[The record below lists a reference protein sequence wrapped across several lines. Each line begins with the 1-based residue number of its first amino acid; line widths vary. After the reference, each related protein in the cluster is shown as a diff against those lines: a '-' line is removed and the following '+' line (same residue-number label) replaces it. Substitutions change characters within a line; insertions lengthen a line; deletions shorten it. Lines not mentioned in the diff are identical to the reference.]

1 MITELKSEIE
11 KKIGKKVISRGDCE
25 LVSLAIQEMIDETI
39 SYNTIR
45 RLFGLSPFVK
55 PNKNTLNILSRF
67 IGYKN
72 YYDFT
77 DNYEFKERT
86 KLLKSTYVYL
96 FEENEKKILELVISA
111 KKRHED
117 FPGFITI
124 LIRELIYEEKYSLI
138 NEIFNLKEMKFS
150 NFNYTDIIFI
160 GNSIG
165 LLLRKKQEYI
175 KLLQT
180 NINFLNCVY
189 LTFVDYSS
197 LNSYYGNW
205 TLNINESKS
214 TKGIE
219 IFSTALLKFRS
230 FLNNTDIKEMD
241 EKLIFSRELNPI
253 LYSRLVSTLFI
264 SNKDIDI
271 PKVLTKYYSFHVKNK
286 FSIDYFFELFTTSIL
301 LKNKEIMSYIMEK
314 MELNIKFY
322 YQKNHLNSYYLMSAF
337 YHKLSNNEKEAQKV
351 FKEFNLN
358 EFISS
363 YRDYI
368 KLLYLIYVFDDTNE
382 MKKKH
387 VIKNEYLKISRKLNY
402 PFFSEDYL
410 INYFTSNYI
419 ENN

>member
-1 MITELKSEIE
+1 MIKELKSEIE
-11 KKIGKKVISRGDCE
+11 KKIGKKVTSRGDCE
-25 LVSLAIQEMIDETI
+25 LVSLAILEMIDETI

-45 RLFGLSPFVK
+45 RLFGLSPYVK
-55 PNKNTLNILSRF
+55 PNKNTLNVLSRF

-86 KLLKSTYVYL
+86 KLLETTYVYL
-96 FEENEKKILELVISA
+96 FEENDEKTLELVISA

-138 NEIFNLKEMKFS
+138 NEIFNLEEMKFS
-150 NFNYTDIIFI
+150 NFSYTDIVFI

-165 LLLRKKQEYI
+165 LLLRKKQEVNE
-175 KLLQT
+175 LLQT

-205 TLNINESKS
+205 TLNINNSKS
-214 TKGIE
+214 TKE
-219 IFSTALLKFRS
+219 IDVFSTAILRFRI

-253 LYSRLVSTLFI
+253 LCSRLVSTLFI
-264 SNKDIDI
+264 SNKAIDI
-271 PKVLTKYYSFHVKNK
+271 SKVLTKYYSFHLKNK
-286 FSIDYFFELFTTSIL
+286 FSTDYFYELFTTSIL
-301 LKNKEIMSYIMEK
+301 LKNKDIMNYIMEK

-322 YQKNHLNSYYLMSAF
+322 YQKYHLNSYYLMSAF
-337 YHKLSNNEKEAQKV
+337 YYKLSKNKKDAKNV
-351 FKEFNLN
+351 FKKFHLN
-358 EFISS
+358 VVRPS
-363 YRDYI
+363 YLDYI
-368 KLLYLIYVFDDTNE
+368 KLLYLIYLFDDTNE
-382 MKKKH
+382 MKKKYE
-387 VIKNEYLKISRKLNY
+387 IKNEYLKISRKLNY
-402 PFFSEDYL
+402 PFFSENYL
-410 INYFTSNYI
+410 INYFTSNNL